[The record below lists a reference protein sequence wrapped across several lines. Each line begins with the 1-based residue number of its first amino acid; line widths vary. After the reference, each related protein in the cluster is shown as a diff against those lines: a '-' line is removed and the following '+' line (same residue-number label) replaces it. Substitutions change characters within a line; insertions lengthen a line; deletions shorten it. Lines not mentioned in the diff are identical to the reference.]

1 VNIALKYRIRILSV
15 RDFPP
20 EKVDNLFYLPFSF
33 RDMSYIPKTFFH
45 KMFFPQNFICILYN
59 HMI

>member
-1 VNIALKYRIRILSV
+1 MSV

-33 RDMSYIPKTFFH
+33 RDITHIPKTFFH
-45 KMFFPQNFICILYN
+45 KSFFHKTLFAYFIAT
-59 HMI
+59 